1 MSKIERYAGN
11 VRAFASEA
19 QGIER
24 TTFGE
29 TTQADDLTSQVTASF
44 LRGWGIVGPSEH
56 PSLEDFNAAMYA
68 MSQFIAYQHQ
78 IGVAEWHAEQEYYL
92 GSICTHA
99 GVSYQSLENGN
110 VGNEPPST
118 KWTPLLTSNN
128 GFSNLGLG
136 NVSRRDVGIETG
148 QIPDISFFAALK
160 AAGGYQKI
168 PGGLIIQWGS
178 NIAGTGGT
186 GGTGTTV
193 NFPIPFPSACAQIVT
208 SYDNGST
215 QVIAGGAQPVDTST
229 FKLRCSATSGS
240 FVFRW
245 IAIGY

>member
-1 MSKIERYAGN
+1 MHRIDTPTA
-11 VRAFASEA
+11 
-19 QGIER
+19 
-24 TTFGE
+24 
-29 TTQADDLTSQVTASF
+29 QADKFGPGKNGFTGGNPQTGRLPTALDQDFFDAVQEEIARVVEEAGIALDKEDHGQLVQALQGMFLQPGNSLSEIKSLGTEAVTAT
-44 LRGWGIVGPSEH
+44 LI
-56 PSLEDFNAAMYA
+56 
-68 MSQFIAYQHQ
+68 
-78 IGVAEWHAEQEYYL
+78 
-92 GSICTHA
+92 
-99 GVSYQSLENGN
+99 
-110 VGNEPPST
+110 
-118 KWTPLLTSNN
+118 
-128 GFSNLGLG
+128 NLGLG
-136 NVSRRDVGIETG
+136 DAARRAVGIETG

-160 AAGGYQKI
+160 ATGGYQKI

-178 NIAGTGGT
+178 NVAGTGGT